1 MPEGEPGG
9 HVRDAPH
16 PPTRFPL
23 ILTIPP
29 LSSWKLAA
37 TALSDPTGT
46 RQTVES
52 ITDFFKDAFVQDLV
66 KNPTKAFAAKLDSAD
81 AEFETKTAA
90 IHVTPSSNGKYDVK
104 ILKEDAQ
111 WLARNAKLN
120 LLAALRIALIE
131 SQSRAAA
138 HLGGQLSLQDE
149 LNLRDAAGDNEAQS
163 SSMSLAIANG
173 AESTDADTLW
183 EKFQKQEPRRLR
195 LFKTYLSERRFFAM
209 AVSHLHSLMFY
220 GKLPIATD
228 VALDKLSQQYNLPQP
243 TSGQGAIEGRRA
255 FVESTIT
262 AYLDFLAL
270 VTEESETP
278 LDGITDDA
286 IVLIE
291 EVAVEWLRTTM
302 DQAVNTVLV
311 VFQALDFMDGVMIEP
326 NLVARWFSMMK
337 GHSFFSAYGVSQ
349 ANSSSRHSANSFSR
363 RLTAWRPACRAHFK
377 PSRARYR

>member
-1 MPEGEPGG
+1 MPPS
-9 HVRDAPH
+9 
-16 PPTRFPL
+16 
-23 ILTIPP
+23 
-29 LSSWKLAA
+29 SSWKLAA

-66 KNPTKAFAAKLDSAD
+66 KNPTKAFAAKIDSAD

-90 IHVTPSSNGKYDVK
+90 IHVTPSSNGKYDVQT
-104 ILKEDAQ
+104 LKEDAQ
-111 WLARNAKLN
+111 WLARTAKLN

-195 LFKTYLSERRFFAM
+195 LFKTYLSERRFFSM

-228 VALDKLSQQYNLPQP
+228 VALDKLSQHYNLPQP

-255 FVESTIT
+255 FVENTIT

-270 VTEESETP
+270 ITEESETP

-286 IVLIE
+286 IVLVE

-337 GHSFFSAYGVSQ
+337 SHSFFSAYGVSH
-349 ANSSSRHSANSFSR
+349 ANSSSRRSADSFSR

>member
-1 MPEGEPGG
+1 M
-9 HVRDAPH
+9 
-16 PPTRFPL
+16 
-23 ILTIPP
+23 
-29 LSSWKLAA
+29 
-37 TALSDPTGT
+37 
-46 RQTVES
+46 
-52 ITDFFKDAFVQDLV
+52 
-66 KNPTKAFAAKLDSAD
+66 KNPAKAFAAKIDSAD
-81 AEFETKTAA
+81 TEFETKTSA

-104 ILKEDAQ
+104 TLKEDAQ
-111 WLARNAKLN
+111 WLAKNAKLN
-120 LLAALRIALIE
+120 RLAALRIALIE

-163 SSMSLAIANG
+163 SSLAIANG

-183 EKFQKQEPRRLR
+183 EKFQKEEPRRLR
-195 LFKTYLSERRFFAM
+195 LFKTYLSERRFFMM

-220 GKLPIATD
+220 GKLPSATD
-228 VALDKLSQQYNLPQP
+228 VPLDDLGKRYNLPV
-243 TSGQGAIEGRRA
+243 SGQGIEGRRA
-255 FVESTIT
+255 LVESTIT

-286 IVLIE
+286 VVLLE

-302 DQAVNTVLV
+302 DQAVNTILV

-337 GHSFFSAYGVSQ
+337 GHSFFSAYGVSF
-349 ANSSSRHSANSFSR
+349 ANSFK
-363 RLTAWRPACRAHFK
+363 LTQR
-377 PSRARYR
+377 

>member
-1 MPEGEPGG
+1 M
-9 HVRDAPH
+9 
-16 PPTRFPL
+16 
-23 ILTIPP
+23 
-29 LSSWKLAA
+29 
-37 TALSDPTGT
+37 
-46 RQTVES
+46 
-52 ITDFFKDAFVQDLV
+52 
-66 KNPTKAFAAKLDSAD
+66 KNPTKAFAAKLDSANAD
-81 AEFETKTAA
+81 FETKTSA

-104 ILKEDAQ
+104 TLKEDAQ
-111 WLARNAKLN
+111 WLAKNAKLN

-163 SSMSLAIANG
+163 SSLAIANS

-183 EKFQKQEPRRLR
+183 EKFQKEEPRRLR
-195 LFKTYLSERRFFAM
+195 LFKTYLSERRFFTM

-228 VALDKLSQQYNLPQP
+228 VALDKLSQRYNLPQP
-243 TSGQGAIEGRRA
+243 VSGQGDIEGRRA

-278 LDGITDDA
+278 LDGITDDP
-286 IVLIE
+286 VVFIE

-311 VFQALDFMDGVMIEP
+311 VFQALDFMNAVMIEP

-337 GHSFFSAYGVSQ
+337 GHSFFSAYGVSFVD
-349 ANSSSRHSANSFSR
+349 SSSRSSANRSFR
-363 RLTAWRPACRAHFK
+363 
-377 PSRARYR
+377 

>member
-1 MPEGEPGG
+1 M
-9 HVRDAPH
+9 
-16 PPTRFPL
+16 
-23 ILTIPP
+23 
-29 LSSWKLAA
+29 
-37 TALSDPTGT
+37 
-46 RQTVES
+46 
-52 ITDFFKDAFVQDLV
+52 

-81 AEFETKTAA
+81 AEFETKTSA

-104 ILKEDAQ
+104 TLKEDAQ
-111 WLARNAKLN
+111 WLAKNAKLN

-163 SSMSLAIANG
+163 SSLAIANG

-183 EKFQKQEPRRLR
+183 EKFQKVEPRRLR
-195 LFKTYLSERRFFAM
+195 LFKTYLSERRFFVM
-209 AVSHLHSLMFY
+209 AVSHLHSLMCY

-228 VALDKLSQQYNLPQP
+228 VALDKLSQQYNLPV
-243 TSGQGAIEGRRA
+243 SGQGIEGRRA

-262 AYLDFLAL
+262 AYLDFLAH

-286 IVLIE
+286 IVLLE

-302 DQAVNTVLV
+302 DQVVNTVLV
-311 VFQALDFMDGVMIEP
+311 VFQVLDFMDGVMIEP

-337 GHSFFSAYGVSQ
+337 GHSFFSAYGVSY
-349 ANSSSRHSANSFSR
+349 ANSFEP
-363 RLTAWRPACRAHFK
+363 T
-377 PSRARYR
+377 

>member
-1 MPEGEPGG
+1 M
-9 HVRDAPH
+9 
-16 PPTRFPL
+16 
-23 ILTIPP
+23 
-29 LSSWKLAA
+29 
-37 TALSDPTGT
+37 
-46 RQTVES
+46 
-52 ITDFFKDAFVQDLV
+52 
-66 KNPTKAFAAKLDSAD
+66 KNPIKAFAAKLDSANAD
-81 AEFETKTAA
+81 FETKTSA

-104 ILKEDAQ
+104 TLKEDAQ
-111 WLARNAKLN
+111 WLAKNAKLN

-163 SSMSLAIANG
+163 SSLAIANS

-183 EKFQKQEPRRLR
+183 EKFQKEEPRRLR
-195 LFKTYLSERRFFAM
+195 LFKTYLSERRFFTM

-228 VALDKLSQQYNLPQP
+228 VALDKLSQRYNLPQP
-243 TSGQGAIEGRRA
+243 VSGQGDIEGRRA

-278 LDGITDDA
+278 LDGITDDP
-286 IVLIE
+286 VVFIE

-311 VFQALDFMDGVMIEP
+311 VFQALDFMNAVMIEP

-337 GHSFFSAYGVSQ
+337 GHSFFSAYGVSFVD
-349 ANSSSRHSANSFSR
+349 SSSRSSANCYFR
-363 RLTAWRPACRAHFK
+363 
-377 PSRARYR
+377 

>member
-1 MPEGEPGG
+1 M
-9 HVRDAPH
+9 
-16 PPTRFPL
+16 
-23 ILTIPP
+23 
-29 LSSWKLAA
+29 
-37 TALSDPTGT
+37 
-46 RQTVES
+46 
-52 ITDFFKDAFVQDLV
+52 
-66 KNPTKAFAAKLDSAD
+66 KNPTKAFAAKLDSANAD
-81 AEFETKTAA
+81 FETKTSA

-104 ILKEDAQ
+104 TLKEDAQ
-111 WLARNAKLN
+111 WLAKNAKLN

-163 SSMSLAIANG
+163 SSLAIANSV
-173 AESTDADTLW
+173 ESTDADTLW
-183 EKFQKQEPRRLR
+183 EKFQKEEPRRLR
-195 LFKTYLSERRFFAM
+195 LFKTYLSERRFFTM

-220 GKLPIATD
+220 GKLPIATN
-228 VALDKLSQQYNLPQP
+228 VALDKLSQRYNLPQP
-243 TSGQGAIEGRRA
+243 VSGQGDIEGRRA

-278 LDGITDDA
+278 LDGITDDP
-286 IVLIE
+286 VVFIE

-311 VFQALDFMDGVMIEP
+311 VFQALDFMNAVMIEP

-337 GHSFFSAYGVSQ
+337 GHSFFSAYGVSFVD
-349 ANSSSRHSANSFSR
+349 SSSRSSANRSFR
-363 RLTAWRPACRAHFK
+363 
-377 PSRARYR
+377 